1 MPLPKNSVTAILGP
15 TNTGKTHLAVE
26 RLCAHSSGVMGFPLR
41 LLAREIYD
49 RVVAIKGPK
58 EVALITGEER
68 IEPVGARW
76 YLCTAESMPMREGIY
91 SGSANKK
98 LREFSF
104 AALDEAQLG
113 ADPERGHI
121 FTDRMLHVRGRD
133 ETMILGSESL
143 RPMIRKLIPDADII
157 SRPRF
162 STLSYAGA
170 KKLSRLPPRSAIVAF
185 SVEQVYAAAELLRRL
200 RGGAAVV
207 MGALSPRTRNAQVAM
222 FQSGEVDYLVA
233 TDAIGMGLNLDVHH
247 IAFAGL
253 SKFDGNRTRRLS
265 IAEMAQIAG
274 RAGRH
279 QRDGT
284 FGTLAGQGSEM
295 EPEEVL
301 AIEEHRFPNLDW
313 MYWRNGRPRT
323 DNLAALIADLE
334 AKPDGPPLRAAP
346 EAVDL
351 AVLKRLADMDDVRR
365 LLSGPKSVARLWEVA
380 SLPDFRQMGSEH
392 HSRFVASLWQHLGT
406 GAVLPHSYVA
416 GEISRLDTIQ
426 GDVDTLS
433 ARISAVRT
441 WTYVAHRA
449 DWVAD
454 PAAMVERTKAL
465 EEKLSDALHHALRQ
479 RFVDRRTSMLMRKG
493 AKDNDLL
500 PVEVDADNKLFVDGE
515 YLGELD
521 GFTFRVDPAAR
532 VGERKL
538 LLAAAERHLAAYLK
552 EKAKALSMAENEEF
566 ALEKDNEGRPALF
579 WNGDLLGHL
588 TKGRT
593 LLQPLFKPA
602 RAVAGLE
609 GEAVRAIADR
619 AEAWIQTQLAKNMG
633 GLMALNQLA
642 SDAATDGVVR
652 ALAARLADAG
662 GIAGRQFLA
671 DTLQALPK
679 EARGAARKA
688 GIVFGALDVYHHAI
702 LKPAATRWRAALFA
716 AVNETSMPELPPES
730 AVHLKEWNFASA
742 ADCRNA
748 GYRKIGNEYVR
759 IDLAERVI
767 KKAHEARGQA
777 LEFGMDM
784 AFATSLGLSEEGMNA
799 LMRDAGFKPA
809 VPKPAEA
816 GAVVVAE
823 EEAVAPASSIRHPRE
838 GGDPS
843 PDRDDSTDLSEQPT
857 TPVMDSRLRGSDEVL
872 GEEIGLVAAPVA
884 VEAAKLTHWRWVGIR
899 TAKPQIPRT
908 EKPRSQGARSQGKP
922 KGDRK
927 AQSDR
932 KPAPQAAKPQRKAE
946 PAAPSALALQLAALR
961 DKMGG

>member
-1 MPLPKNSVTAILGP
+1 MSSPKNPVKAILGP

-76 YLCTAESMPMREGIY
+76 YLCTAESMPMREGMY
-91 SGSANKK
+91 SGSANEK

-143 RPMIRKLIPDADII
+143 RPMIRKLIPDAEII

-265 IAEMAQIAG
+265 VAEMAQIAG

-295 EPEEVL
+295 DPEEVR
-301 AIEEHRFPNLDW
+301 AIEAHHFPDLDW
-313 MYWRNGRPRT
+313 MYWRESRPRF
-323 DNLAALIADLE
+323 DNLATLIEDLE
-334 AKPDGPPLRAAP
+334 SKPKGPPLRAAP

-351 AVLKRLADMDDVRR
+351 AVLKRLADMDEVRR
-365 LLSGPKSVARLWEVA
+365 MLGGPKSVARLWEVA

-392 HSRFVASLWQHLGT
+392 HSRFVAALWQHLGT
-406 GAVLPHSYVA
+406 GAVLPHQYVA

-426 GDVDTLS
+426 GDIATLS

-441 WTYVAHRA
+441 WTYIANRA

-454 PAAMVERTKAL
+454 PAAMAERTRAL

-479 RFVDRRTSMLMRKG
+479 RFVDRRTSMLLRKG
-493 AKDNDLL
+493 AKDKDLL
-500 PVEVDADNKLFVDGE
+500 PVEVDGDNQVYVDGE
-515 YLGELD
+515 HIGELD

-552 EKAKALSMAENEEF
+552 EKAKAVAMAENEEF
-566 ALEKDNEGRPALF
+566 ALEKDNDGRPALF
-579 WNGDLLGHL
+579 WNGALLGHL
-588 TKGRT
+588 AKGRT
-593 LLQPLFKPA
+593 LMQPLFKPA

-609 GEAVRAIADR
+609 GEALRAIADR
-619 AEAWIQTQLAKNMG
+619 AEAWIQVQLAKNMG

-642 SDAATDGVVR
+642 SDAATDGIVR
-652 ALAARLADAG
+652 ALAARLADSG

-716 AVNETSMPELPPES
+716 AVNETPMPNLPPES
-730 AVHLKEWNFASA
+730 AVHLKEWEFASA

-748 GYRKIGNEYVR
+748 GYRKIGKEYVR

-767 KKAHEARGQA
+767 KKAHEARGVQT
-777 LEFGMDM
+777 EFAMDM
-784 AFATSLGLSEEGMNA
+784 AFATSLGLSEEGLNA
-799 LMRDAGFKPA
+799 LMRDAGFKHA
-809 VPKPAEA
+809 MAKVEETV
-816 GAVVVAE
+816 GAVDEPAAAE
-823 EEAVAPASSIRHPRE
+823 
-838 GGDPS
+838 
-843 PDRDDSTDLSEQPT
+843 
-857 TPVMDSRLRGSDEVL
+857 
-872 GEEIGLVAAPVA
+872 VA
-884 VEAAKLTHWRWVGIR
+884 VEANAEPTSEPAEVTEPEAVVAATAVEVVKLTHWRWVGIR
-899 TAKPQIPRT
+899 NAKPQLARNDKPRT
-908 EKPRSQGARSQGKP
+908 DAKPL
-922 KGDRK
+922 GDRK
-927 AQSDR
+927 PNGAR
-932 KPAPQAAKPQRKAE
+932 KPAAKAAPPQRKAE
-946 PAAPSALALQLAALR
+946 PPAAPSALALQLAALR
-961 DKMGG
+961 DKLGG

>member
-1 MPLPKNSVTAILGP
+1 MPPLQNSVTAILGP

-76 YLCTAESMPMREGIY
+76 YLCTAESMPVE
-91 SGSANKK
+91 
-98 LREFSF
+98 REFSF

-323 DNLAALIADLE
+323 DNLATLIADLE

-380 SLPDFRQMGSEH
+380 SLPDFRQMGAEH

-406 GAVLPHSYVA
+406 SAVLPHSYVA

-588 TKGRT
+588 AKGRT

-609 GEAVRAIADR
+609 GEALRAIADR

-784 AFATSLGLSEEGMNA
+784 AFATSLGLSEEGLNA

-809 VPKPAEA
+809 VPKLAEA

-823 EEAVAPASSIRHPRE
+823 EEAVAAEVVVEAIA
-838 GGDPS
+838 DAA
-843 PDRDDSTDLSEQPT
+843 PDSAEPDAQTEPT
-857 TPVMDSRLRGSDEVL
+857 QA
-872 GEEIGLVAAPVA
+872 IAPVA

-899 TAKPQIPRT
+899 TAKPQFPRT
-908 EKPRSQGARSQGKP
+908 EKPRSQGTRSQGARSQGKP

-927 AQSDR
+927 AHSDR